1 MRSGI
6 LISRPYAV
14 LWAAQV
20 GSEFGNYVARTTL
33 VLWAAT
39 TVTAGEPWAP
49 AAVGGLLVCEG
60 ISAALGPVAGV
71 WVDRHDRVTIMTRI
85 EALRTVVAAGFAGLT
100 VVPLPAIPTW
110 GWLTAVYA
118 VVAVLSGAEQFYAP
132 AMFAVIPELAPGPDE
147 RARAARL
154 TEAIPAPAGILGPI
168 LAATLVVAGG
178 IQSAMAVNAAT
189 FFVSCLACRAL
200 KGAVSISPPAPRRSS
215 LLAELTEG
223 ARAFAAHPYLRPLI
237 TVTLPSQV
245 GTAAL
250 YALNVWFIS
259 GDLGQPARG
268 YALAQVAM
276 GCGFA
281 VGAAAAGR
289 VAKRAGV
296 RTVTWTGLA
305 AAGLLTLTY
314 AGLRDWAAGIIVLC
328 LYGAVIAVLTTAT
341 APALMDGVPK
351 RTRARVVSLYWAMN
365 QTASAASIMVWAWL
379 ASNGAH
385 DVRLLLAVS
394 SGIIALAAVHAYK
407 SLPALPRP
415 TPVAAGGR
423 LDGGQVGGSGP
434 AG

>member
-14 LWAAQV
+14 LWVAQV

-33 VLWAAT
+33 VLWAAE
-39 TVTAGEPWAP
+39 TVTAGKPWAP

-60 ISAALGPVAGV
+60 ITAALGPVAGV

-85 EALRTVVAAGFAGLT
+85 ETLRTVVAAGFACLT
-100 VVPLPAIPTW
+100 VVPLRDIPTW
-110 GWLTAVYA
+110 GWLAAVYA
-118 VVAVLSGAEQFYAP
+118 VVSVLSGAEQFYAP
-132 AMFAVIPELAPGPDE
+132 AMFAVIPELAPGTDE

-200 KGAVSISPPAPRRSS
+200 KGAVSVAPPSRRSS

-237 TVTLPSQV
+237 TVTVPSQV

-281 VGAAAAGR
+281 VGVAAAGR
-289 VAKRAGV
+289 VAKHAGV

-305 AAGLLTLTY
+305 TVGLLTLTY

-341 APALMDGVPK
+341 APALMDGVPQ
-351 RTRARVVSLYWAMN
+351 RTRARVVSLYWAIN
-365 QTASAASIMVWAWL
+365 QTASAASIMAWAWL

-394 SGIIALAAVHAYK
+394 SAIIALAAVHAYK
-407 SLPALPRP
+407 SLPPLSRP
-415 TPVAAGGR
+415 ATMAAAGG
-423 LDGGQVGGSGP
+423 LGGGQTDGPGP